1 MDELK
6 LNVYDDN
13 DEIIKTVKAQ
23 IVELR
28 FGTVRSLMELL
39 KVDSIDDTGELLKT
53 VYTAWDK
60 ITKILQKV
68 FPEMDENDWENIKLT
83 ELIPVIILI
92 LKNSFMQI
100 LTIPTDSKN

>member
-53 VYTAWDK
+53 VYTAWDR

-68 FPEMDENDWENIKLT
+68 FPDMEENDWENIKLT

>member
-6 LNVYDDN
+6 LNVYDDD
-13 DEIIKTVKAQ
+13 DEIVKTVKAQ

-53 VYTAWDK
+53 VYTAWDR

-68 FPEMDENDWENIKLT
+68 FPDMEENDWENIKLT

>member
-6 LNVYDDN
+6 LNVYDEN

-53 VYTAWDK
+53 VYTAWDR

-68 FPEMDENDWENIKLT
+68 FPDMEESDWENIKLT

>member
-68 FPEMDENDWENIKLT
+68 FPDMDENDWENIKLT